1 MKLESTNK
9 EDFKKLNCS
18 PSRNDDIDD
27 NNGNN
32 GDNDN
37 NENKFTC
44 YKSDELLKIKEK
56 WNKRHPD
63 EKINSNDVKEIWAT
77 LKNNMQNVCNN
88 EACWLRQEFMEKN
101 INNELLN
108 YTFAPKA
115 PKTWLKNP
123 NEWLSSVDISKVMKQ
138 YEYTYPSFN
147 FIGPSPIDFDTITN
161 NTSGGVKDGKSES
174 ICVWNELCNF
184 SLKNHLEKGKKKIGI
199 IFNTDP
205 HYKNGSHWIS
215 LFINIE
221 PNNNYIFFFDSN
233 GNAPPS
239 EIKKFYKRII
249 KEAKDDLGMDDL
261 MYYEN
266 KRSHQQGNTE
276 CGMYS
281 LYLIIELL
289 LASNNQYQNNKIDYF
304 MNTWIPDET
313 VEGLREKYF
322 NIF

>member
-1 MKLESTNK
+1 MKLKKTNK

-18 PSRNDDIDD
+18 PSRNE
-27 NNGNN
+27 
-32 GDNDN
+32 
-37 NENKFTC
+37 NENENFTC
-44 YKSDELLKIKEK
+44 YKSNELIKIKEK

-63 EKINSNDVKEIWAT
+63 EKINSNNVKEIWAT
-77 LKNNMQNVCNN
+77 LKNNMQNACNN
-88 EACWLRQEFMEKN
+88 EACWLRQEFMENN
-101 INNELLN
+101 INNELLH

-138 YEYTYPSFN
+138 YEYKYPSFN
-147 FIGPSPIDFDTITN
+147 FIGPSPIDFDTVIN
-161 NTSGGVKDGKSES
+161 NDDES
-174 ICVWNELCNF
+174 ICVWDELCNF
-184 SLKNHLEKGKKKIGI
+184 SLKKHLEKGKKKIGI

-221 PNNNYIFFFDSN
+221 TNNNYILFFDSN
-233 GNAPPS
+233 GIAPPP
-239 EIKKFYKRII
+239 EIKKFYKRIL
-249 KEAKDDLGMDDL
+249 KEAKNDLGMDDL

-266 KRSHQQGNTE
+266 KRSHQQGDTE

-289 LASNNQYQNNKIDYF
+289 LASNNQSQNNKINYF
-304 MNTWIPDET
+304 MNTWIPDQT
-313 VEGLREKYF
+313 VESLREKYF